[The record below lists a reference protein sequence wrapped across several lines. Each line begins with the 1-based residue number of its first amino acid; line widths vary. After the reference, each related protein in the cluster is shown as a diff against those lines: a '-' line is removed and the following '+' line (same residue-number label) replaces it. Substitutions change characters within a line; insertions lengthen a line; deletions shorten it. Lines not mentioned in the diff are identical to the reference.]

1 MSSKIVTG
9 EKMSS
14 FVSALI
20 VSMTED
26 PATLDRFQA
35 ELTAQLGVREE
46 VGNRA
51 KEILSKAGD
60 KPIPGL
66 AKVLAHQ
73 FASEGKPMEFTSK
86 VQTMLASLTGKGKD
100 QPFGASKGRDGGT
113 YLKSAKVEVSEDD
126 IKEDDTEEVVDSE

>member
-51 KEILSKAGD
+51 KEILSKAGN
-60 KPIPGL
+60 KAVPGL
-66 AKVLAHQ
+66 AKVLAHE

-100 QPFGASKGRDGGT
+100 QPFGALKGRDGGT
-113 YLKSAKVEVSEDD
+113 YLKSAKVEASENSENDS
-126 IKEDDTEEVVDSE
+126 TDSE